1 MFQELPTQSEYFIFV
16 DEKIFIDLR
25 CRKGYTNEI
34 EKLNK
39 DDSDLTITIQLKT
52 AATKKMR
59 LCVTGYHQCKYLYSM
74 TREGLIMNYKEY
86 GVKKQKHA
94 SN

>member
-39 DDSDLTITIQLKT
+39 DDSDLTITIHSKQQQQ
-52 AATKKMR
+52 KK
-59 LCVTGYHQCKYLYSM
+59 
-74 TREGLIMNYKEY
+74 
-86 GVKKQKHA
+86 
-94 SN
+94 

>member
-59 LCVTGYHQCKYLYSM
+59 LCNWVPPRQILILNDKRGTHYELQRVWSKETKACK
-74 TREGLIMNYKEY
+74 
-86 GVKKQKHA
+86 
-94 SN
+94 